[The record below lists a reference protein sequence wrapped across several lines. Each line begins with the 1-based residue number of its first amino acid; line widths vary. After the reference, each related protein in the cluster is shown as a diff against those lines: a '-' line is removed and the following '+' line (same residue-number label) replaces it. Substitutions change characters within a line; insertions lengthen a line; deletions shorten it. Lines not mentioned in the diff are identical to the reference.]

1 ERPERELALGR
12 REVVARAD
20 PAQLP
25 AQAGERAPPPA
36 GFVSPGL
43 GRLGH
48 ERAVFGGDGRGHPR
62 DELALLCRRRE
73 PPDPEARLAT
83 GLRDLV
89 GDPLELLPV
98 ARVERQRHEPV
109 EELRRTESLELAPD
123 GDPRRRGLA
132 RKPVREQR
140 PVELRTRSGNRGYI
154 LLEAV
159 AAETAYLRGG
169 LDRLGAVGASLRRLG
184 AAAAEPEQAPERR
197 RAGADARA
205 GVREAVGEVGD
216 RHRGVLLL
224 PARRRVADLGGERDD
239 GLQPCLV
246 VQPRSGASAVPDL
259 ADGARVPA
267 ALERLAR
274 SRELGGDPLCVGGHR
289 SANATR
295 PGRVPGGHGRRQA
308 PPRVPDASGPDGAP
322 ATRSPR
328 RWRRRPRP
336 SSPSR
341 RCRAFAGPPGRPP
354 RALRG
359 RAPRLP
365 PRRRARASGPRS
377 RPPRTGWR
385 CLCRRCPAPSRARAR
400 TAPGRRSRAP

>member
-48 ERAVFGGDGRGHPR
+48 ERAVLGGDGRGHPR

-83 GLRDLV
+83 GLRD
-89 GDPLELLPV
+89 
-98 ARVERQRHEPV
+98 
-109 EELRRTESLELAPD
+109 PD

-169 LDRLGAVGASLRRLG
+169 LDRLGAVGAS
-184 AAAAEPEQAPERR
+184 
-197 RAGADARA
+197 
-205 GVREAVGEVGD
+205 
-216 RHRGVLLL
+216 
-224 PARRRVADLGGERDD
+224 
-239 GLQPCLV
+239 
-246 VQPRSGASAVPDL
+246 
-259 ADGARVPA
+259 
-267 ALERLAR
+267 
-274 SRELGGDPLCVGGHR
+274 
-289 SANATR
+289 
-295 PGRVPGGHGRRQA
+295 
-308 PPRVPDASGPDGAP
+308 
-322 ATRSPR
+322 
-328 RWRRRPRP
+328 
-336 SSPSR
+336 
-341 RCRAFAGPPGRPP
+341 
-354 RALRG
+354 
-359 RAPRLP
+359 
-365 PRRRARASGPRS
+365 
-377 RPPRTGWR
+377 
-385 CLCRRCPAPSRARAR
+385 
-400 TAPGRRSRAP
+400 